1 MRDNISKNSDLEVLL
16 PHIKGNV
23 GFVFTNG
30 DLSEIRNKLSSV
42 KVRSAAKNG
51 AIAPCDV
58 IVPAGPTGQDPAKTS
73 FFQALSIPTKISR
86 GVIEI
91 VNDVHLVKV
100 GSKVTASQAVLLQ
113 MLNILPF
120 EYALAARSI
129 YDDGSVMPAAVL
141 DITDQEIINRFRNG
155 VASVAALSLQLGY
168 PTVASVPYALTSS
181 FRNILAISMATSYT
195 FPQAQK
201 LKEILSNPEAMAAA
215 LASAASA
222 GGASSAPAAAASG
235 GGATSAA
242 PAPAKEEKE
251 EEEEGD
257 MDAGG
262 LFGGDDEY

>member
-1 MRDNISKNSDLEVLL
+1 VRDNISKNSDLEVLL

-30 DLSEIRNKLSSV
+30 DLSEIRTKLSSV
-42 KVRSAAKNG
+42 KVKSAAKSG

-73 FFQALSIPTKISR
+73 FFQALSIPTKISK

-91 VNDVHLVKV
+91 VNDVHLIKA
-100 GSKVTASQAVLLQ
+100 GSKVTASQAALLQ
-113 MLNILPF
+113 MLNIQPF
-120 EYALAARSI
+120 EYALVARTV

-141 DITDQEIINRFRNG
+141 DITDQEVINRFRNG
-155 VASVAALSLQLGY
+155 VASVAALSLQIGY

-181 FRNILAISMATSYT
+181 FRNILAISVATNYT

-215 LASAASA
+215 LATTASA
-222 GGASSAPAAAASG
+222 GGASSAPAAAAPG
-235 GGATSAA
+235 GGAAA
-242 PAPAKEEKE
+242 PAPAKKEEKE
-251 EEEEGD
+251 EEEEED

-262 LFGGDDEY
+262 LFGGEDEY